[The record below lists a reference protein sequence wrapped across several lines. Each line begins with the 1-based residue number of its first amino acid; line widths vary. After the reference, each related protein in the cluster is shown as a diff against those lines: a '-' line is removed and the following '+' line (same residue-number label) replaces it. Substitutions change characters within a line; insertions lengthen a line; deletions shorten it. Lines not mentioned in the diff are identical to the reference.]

1 MDIKIFRNIYILHLI
16 DHVTRFS
23 AAAIIKS
30 RERER
35 QRDREREIIKNIL
48 KIWISIYG
56 PPSKYFSD
64 NGGEFSNT
72 KTTMKCVKYCYLRL
86 VRIKIIALR

>member
-35 QRDREREIIKNIL
+35 ERERDREIDRERE
-48 KIWISIYG
+48 
-56 PPSKYFSD
+56 
-64 NGGEFSNT
+64 
-72 KTTMKCVKYCYLRL
+72 RL
-86 VRIKIIALR
+86 

>member
-30 RERER
+30 
-35 QRDREREIIKNIL
+35 REREIIKNIL

>member
-30 RERER
+30 RERET
-35 QRDREREIIKNIL
+35 EITKNIL

-56 PPSKYFSD
+56 PLSKYFSD